1 MSKMEL
7 RLDKF
12 NKEAM
17 LNDNYLEKVE
27 SVGSDEEIRLDS
39 KDMLF
44 HDILESNNKVKE
56 LNEYIKRLE
65 LDHQHKVK
73 MIK

>member
-1 MSKMEL
+1 MEL

-65 LDHQHKVK
+65 LDH
-73 MIK
+73 

>member
-65 LDHQHKVK
+65 LDHQHRVK

>member
-1 MSKMEL
+1 M
-7 RLDKF
+7 DKF

-65 LDHQHKVK
+65 LDH
-73 MIK
+73 